1 MRLISRSLL
10 AGLLAVWFFTGC
22 EPRVDLP
29 ETALPHEH
37 RFAIGLG
44 GETVHLQFALTPRE
58 SASGLMHRES
68 LEPNEGMLFIFP
80 EPRQASFWMKN
91 TPLPLDIG
99 FFDAEGLLLEVRQ
112 LHPFDE
118 TLVNSHGDNVLIA
131 VEMARGWFRENRV
144 RPGARLDLDAV
155 REAIQARGFDPA
167 GYPFRD

>member
-1 MRLISRSLL
+1 
-10 AGLLAVWFFTGC
+10 
-22 EPRVDLP
+22 
-29 ETALPHEH
+29 
-37 RFAIGLG
+37 
-44 GETVHLQFALTPRE
+44 
-58 SASGLMHRES
+58 
-68 LEPNEGMLFIFP
+68 
-80 EPRQASFWMKN
+80 MKN